1 MFGTCD
7 RKKMTAELA
16 SEVWMKL
23 ARQRNRKTDIYDRLE
38 QLEQSKVRKFKTI
51 ELFTV
56 NGF

>member
-1 MFGTCD
+1 MGHVIE
-7 RKKMTAELA
+7 KKMTTELGT
-16 SEVWMKL
+16 EVWMES
-23 ARQRNRKTDIYDRLE
+23 ASQRNRKRDIYDRLE

>member
-1 MFGTCD
+1 
-7 RKKMTAELA
+7 
-16 SEVWMKL
+16 MKL

>member
-1 MFGTCD
+1 MGHVIE
-7 RKKMTAELA
+7 KEMTTELGN
-16 SEVWMKL
+16 EVWMES
-23 ARQRNRKTDIYDRLE
+23 ASQRNRKRDIYDRLE

>member
-1 MFGTCD
+1 MGHVIEKKRTTELGT
-7 RKKMTAELA
+7 
-16 SEVWMKL
+16 EVWMES
-23 ARQRNRKTDIYDRLE
+23 ASQRNRKRDIYDRLE